1 MRSGGWR
8 RRGRRVVNLA
18 FNGLHGGVN
27 IEDGDLLTGILDL
40 RCALARGLRRPL
52 SPAVGRR
59 PPMIDAEAPPPPPSA
74 ISAPYG
80 RVLGMGTVDF
90 VAGPSFRLRYR
101 STEIHLPAEWVW
113 GYLDKWIETLGTIP
127 AYRSRGP
134 VSGTGHVMDVFW
146 PRLRARTLT
155 LPDRGAYS
163 RLIGCWMVPVD
174 AAEGM
179 PESLFFR
186 AAGGAMR
193 AVHALTCQV
202 LHAYAD
208 EAAVPRSTDA
218 PYPKLVTDD
227 GWCNQLSDFIK
238 AMCMGTDID
247 ALDGDQLR
255 PTPRSEGPCGRVIIN
270 YADNHEESL
279 RGGQPISSPCAGLG
293 EWPSENHRCWQVYS
307 DSAAFSGADVLPWD
321 AYTLGVM
328 ATPYSS
334 GRLPGLPV
342 GPYAGLEYVTFTD
355 VDNPASTLKPW
366 PRSDT
371 TFSTARASSSRR
383 AVTFQPAHLA
393 YDGEVCDTLMFM
405 AQLCLDRARALC
417 RRREREAPD
426 WAPQAVLAV
435 RAGRQFASYAL
446 VIIAER
452 ARVLV
457 HELGHVY
464 LGGSPHCGYD
474 ASILSKGVPSPVAD
488 HTGAPR
494 WRSCFDVASWAFLAR
509 VQAENGLP
517 IEPYITVVA
526 ADGSPSSQRSPDF
539 GGHPRS
545 TTREIELNRPFWVPG
560 RAGGD
565 CAHVVVG
572 AEYINAEVEE
582 RMRRPAS
589 ATVCVG
595 RAKWELTGLGET
607 GGGFSFST
615 TNGCACEVPSEPTT
629 ASGGSIL
636 SGYTPDLSTA
646 ACPDV
651 IAYRRGSHAVPHT

>member
-1 MRSGGWR
+1 
-8 RRGRRVVNLA
+8 
-18 FNGLHGGVN
+18 
-27 IEDGDLLTGILDL
+27 
-40 RCALARGLRRPL
+40 
-52 SPAVGRR
+52 
-59 PPMIDAEAPPPPPSA
+59 
-74 ISAPYG
+74 
-80 RVLGMGTVDF
+80 
-90 VAGPSFRLRYR
+90 
-101 STEIHLPAEWVW
+101 
-113 GYLDKWIETLGTIP
+113 
-127 AYRSRGP
+127 
-134 VSGTGHVMDVFW
+134 
-146 PRLRARTLT
+146 
-155 LPDRGAYS
+155 
-163 RLIGCWMVPVD
+163 
-174 AAEGM
+174 
-179 PESLFFR
+179 
-186 AAGGAMR
+186 
-193 AVHALTCQV
+193 
-202 LHAYAD
+202 
-208 EAAVPRSTDA
+208 
-218 PYPKLVTDD
+218 
-227 GWCNQLSDFIK
+227 
-238 AMCMGTDID
+238 
-247 ALDGDQLR
+247 
-255 PTPRSEGPCGRVIIN
+255 
-270 YADNHEESL
+270 
-279 RGGQPISSPCAGLG
+279 
-293 EWPSENHRCWQVYS
+293 
-307 DSAAFSGADVLPWD
+307 
-321 AYTLGVM
+321 M

>member
-1 MRSGGWR
+1 
-8 RRGRRVVNLA
+8 
-18 FNGLHGGVN
+18 
-27 IEDGDLLTGILDL
+27 
-40 RCALARGLRRPL
+40 
-52 SPAVGRR
+52 
-59 PPMIDAEAPPPPPSA
+59 
-74 ISAPYG
+74 
-80 RVLGMGTVDF
+80 VLGMGTVDF

-134 VSGTGHVMDVFW
+134 VSGTGHVMDMFW

-517 IEPYITVVA
+517 IEPYIAVVA

-539 GGHPRS
+539 GSHPDS
-545 TTREIELNRPFWVPG
+545 TTREIEQLNRPFWVGPG
-560 RAGGD
+560 IDFEGCGNVLA
-565 CAHVVVG
+565 G
-572 AEYINAEVEE
+572 AEYVNEDTEDAFLGHV
-582 RMRRPAS
+582 S
-589 ATVCVG
+589 TATVCVG
-595 RAKWELTGLGET
+595 RATWTLSSLGEA

-615 TNGCACEVPSEPTT
+615 TNGCSCEVPSVPT
-629 ASGGSIL
+629 SDVGGSVL
-636 SGYTPDLSTA
+636 LGHEPGDTSA
-646 ACPDV
+646 ACPDRR
-651 IAYRRGSHAVPHT
+651 AYRRGSYVRTST